1 MKIVIHRIGQIGH
14 PNALSY
20 IRSELE
26 RIISIP
32 CYIDDQVIPLSKEAK
47 VGERYNASIILHN
60 LPVKGDNERVL
71 GVCDVDLFVPGFN
84 FIFGEAQFMGPRA
97 LISLH
102 RLYPEFWGE
111 PPNDVI
117 FLERAVKEAT
127 HEIGHTFGLRHC
139 PNKRC
144 VMHFSNSIWDTD
156 IKSSLFCSI
165 CESQLRKFIL
175 QEE

>member
-1 MKIVIHRIGQIGH
+1 MRIVICQIGKLGH
-14 PNALSY
+14 SFVLSH

-32 CYIDDQVIPLSKEAK
+32 CSVKEEMLQLVPEAK
-47 VGERYNASIILHN
+47 DGERYNASIILHS
-60 LPVKGDNERVL
+60 LPVEGNKERIL

-97 LISLH
+97 LISLY
-102 RLYPEFWGE
+102 RLYPQFWGE
-111 PPNDVI
+111 PPNDMI

-139 PNKRC
+139 SDRKC

-156 IKSSLFCSI
+156 IKSSLFCST
-165 CESQLRKFIL
+165 CKSQLNKNIL
-175 QEE
+175 QED